1 MTHRKPK
8 RYIAFHWHRRI
19 GLLALVLV
27 VVLAVTGIMLNHT
40 GQMGL
45 DEHYVQSTVVLD
57 WYGLEPE
64 GEPQTYRAKGH
75 SISQWQQS
83 IYFDGRLISSSEQRL
98 RGAVSVEPLI
108 VAAFESELLLLSPQG
123 ELVERLATRFDRI
136 NRIGRHHGQ
145 AVLATEAGY
154 YRADENII
162 DWTEIGAEGVIWSE
176 PVSLSEA
183 EREVLR
189 QAYRGEGLSMER
201 VILDLHSGRLFGAYG
216 VYVMDAAAVALIWL
230 AFSGLWVWWKRKD
243 KQKKKRHYLKHHPV
257 RHRR

>member
-1 MTHRKPK
+1 MTRRKPK
-8 RYIAFHWHRRI
+8 RYVAFHWHRRI

-40 GQMGL
+40 GQLGL
-45 DEHYVQSTVVLD
+45 DERYVQSSMVLD

-64 GEPQTYRAKGH
+64 GEPQTYRVKGH

-83 IYFDGRLISSSEQRL
+83 IYFDGRLISSSEQEL
-98 RGAVSVEPLI
+98 RGVVTVEPLI
-108 VAAFESELLLLSPQG
+108 VAAFESELLLLSEQG
-123 ELVERLATRFDRI
+123 ELVERLATGFDGI
-136 NRIGRHHGQ
+136 SRIGRHHGQ
-145 AVLATEAGY
+145 AVLATDAGY

-162 DWTEIGAEGVIWSE
+162 DWTKISAEGVTWSE
-176 PVSLSEA
+176 PVSLSET
-183 EREVLR
+183 EREALR

-216 VYVMDAAAVALIWL
+216 VYVMDAAAIALLWL

-243 KQKKKRHYLKHHPV
+243 KQKKKRHYRKHHLV
-257 RHRR
+257 RSRR

>member
-1 MTHRKPK
+1 MTRRKPK

-40 GQMGL
+40 GQLGL
-45 DEHYVQSTVVLD
+45 DERYVQYSIVLD

-64 GEPQTYRAKGH
+64 GEPQTYQAKGH

-83 IYFDGRLISSSEQRL
+83 IYFDGCLISSSEQKL
-98 RGAVSVEPLI
+98 RGVVAVEPLI
-108 VAAFESELLLLSPQG
+108 VAAFENELLLLSEQG
-123 ELVERLATRFDRI
+123 ELVERLATHFDQI
-136 NRIGRHHGQ
+136 SRIGRHQGQ

-154 YRADENII
+154 YRADENIL
-162 DWTEIGAEGVIWSE
+162 DWTEISAEGVIWSE
-176 PVSLSEA
+176 PVGLSEA
-183 EREVLR
+183 EREALR

-201 VILDLHSGRLFGAYG
+201 VIQDLHSGRLFGAYG
-216 VYVMDAAAVALIWL
+216 IYVMDAAAVALLWL

-243 KQKKKRHYLKHHPV
+243 KQKKKRGYRKQQ
-257 RHRR
+257 RQ

>member
-1 MTHRKPK
+1 MTRRKPG

-40 GQMGL
+40 EQIGL
-45 DEHYVQSTVVLD
+45 DVHYVQSSVVLD

-64 GEPQTYRAKGH
+64 GEPQTYRSKGH

-83 IYFDGRLISSSEQRL
+83 IYFDGRLISSSEQTL
-98 RGAVSVEPLI
+98 RGVVNVEPLI
-108 VAAFESELLLLSPQG
+108 VAAFENELLLLSEQG
-123 ELVERLATRFDRI
+123 DLVERITTRFDAI
-136 NRIGRHHGQ
+136 SRIGRRQGQ

-162 DWTEIGAEGVIWSE
+162 DWTEIGAVGVIWSE
-176 PVSLSEA
+176 PVSIDET
-183 EREVLR
+183 EREALR
-189 QAYRGEGLSMER
+189 RAYRGEGLSMER

-216 VYVMDAAAVALIWL
+216 VYVMDAAAIALLWL
-230 AFSGLWVWWKRKD
+230 SFSGLWVWWKRKG
-243 KQKKKRHYLKHHPV
+243 KQKKKRHYRKHHLGA
-257 RHRR
+257 